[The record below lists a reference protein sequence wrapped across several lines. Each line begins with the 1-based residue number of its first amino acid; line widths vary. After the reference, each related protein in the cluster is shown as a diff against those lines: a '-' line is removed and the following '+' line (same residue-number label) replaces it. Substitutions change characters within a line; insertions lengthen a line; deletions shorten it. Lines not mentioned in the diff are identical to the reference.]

1 MLKGD
6 SKSRSSLS
14 RIIMSSEAA
23 PVHALSSTQE
33 RHLVN
38 YLDGK
43 LLEITGDYRKRY
55 VASINPV
62 K

>member
-1 MLKGD
+1 
-6 SKSRSSLS
+6 
-14 RIIMSSEAA
+14 MSSEAA
-23 PVHALSSTQE
+23 PVHALSSTRE